1 MAKKR
6 KTAKAARRK
15 AASKRATA
23 RKPARRAAARKTAK
37 KAARKAARR
46 PARRKA
52 RKPKPEGIAAR
63 LSHAV
68 DAVLDTL
75 ADAER
80 LHAQSVR
87 KGGVQEIE

>member
-6 KTAKAARRK
+6 KTAKAGRRK
-15 AASKRATA
+15 TASKRKTV
-23 RKPARRAAARKTAK
+23 RKPARRAAVRKTAK
-37 KAARKAARR
+37 KASRKPSRR
-46 PARRKA
+46 NA
-52 RKPKPEGIAAR
+52 RKPKPEGIVAR

-68 DAVLDTL
+68 DAVLGTL

-87 KGGVQEIE
+87 KGVQEIE